1 MPVSLSRIM
10 YIQEEED
17 VMKSVFKTMIVVSAF
32 CAGSVYAVD
41 PQLSETSCEQL
52 GETLELTAEA
62 EERLADLIGTC
73 EGVYEIDGNLYT
85 RTSAEVRSTRGSDVT
100 LYLPATDHTFNVTP
114 NADGKVW
121 IGGNKLNVNAVRKG
135 DSLGIYLSV
144 DKFTQNKVDEIH
156 FATPDE
162 SEEEVVAATVEPVAA
177 LPTTAGSLPLLAL
190 VSLLLLGSGLLVR
203 RNS

>member
-1 MPVSLSRIM
+1 
-10 YIQEEED
+10 
-17 VMKSVFKTMIVVSAF
+17 MKLVFKTMIVVSAF

-41 PQLSETSCEQL
+41 PQLSETTCEQL
-52 GETLELTAEA
+52 GDNLELTAEA
-62 EERLADLIGTC
+62 SDRFADLIGTC
-73 EGVYEIDGNLYT
+73 EGVYEIGGSLYT
-85 RTSAEVRSTRGSDVT
+85 RTAAEVRSKRGRYVT
-100 LYLPATDHTFNVTP
+100 LYLPATDHTFTVTP
-114 NADGKVW
+114 GADGRVYV
-121 IGGNKLNVNAVRKG
+121 GGNKIPVASLRKG

-144 DKFTQNKVDEIH
+144 DQFTQNKFEEIH
-156 FATPDE
+156 LATADD